1 MSKKKSKKYEDFRFP
16 YETFPICIQHYDSDN
31 FKICWFQ
38 CIDHMDK
45 YIKRHK
51 LKQPDF
57 IARDVRGKDLNP
69 VKQKRKIN
77 SRKKPVSKKTTPK
90 TKSKSKK
97 DILTPTFSTIDTFFK

>member
-1 MSKKKSKKYEDFRFP
+1 MVSKKKSKKYEDFRFP

-51 LKQPDF
+51 LKHADF
-57 IARDVRGKDLNP
+57 IAKDVWGKDLNP
-69 VKQKRKIN
+69 VKPKRKR
-77 SRKKPVSKKTTPK
+77 SVSKKTIPK
-90 TKSKSKK
+90 TNKK
-97 DILTPTFSTIDTFFK
+97 DILTPTFSSIETFFKK